1 MKTVK
6 TTDQSRIEIADQLRD
21 IQEEIIDLLKQA
33 ERLLYNAPE
42 FTRQRAQ
49 SYWLHQAAQAMTKDD
64 ESFGKCMVNLD
75 DTISELE
82 NDDVDE
88 DDEDDES

>member
-6 TTDQSRIEIADQLRD
+6 TTDQSRIEIADKLRD
-21 IQEEIIDLLKQA
+21 IQEEILDLLKKSKK
-33 ERLLYNAPE
+33 LLYNAPD
-42 FTRQRAQ
+42 FTRQRAD
-49 SYWLHQAAQAMTKDD
+49 YWLQQTAQAITKDD
-64 ESFGKCMVNLD
+64 DSFGQCMVSMS

-88 DDEDDES
+88 YDEDDES